1 MFDGRQLAPERVSV
15 CERESKQKQKKVV
28 KKDRSTVEFLLM

>member
-1 MFDGRQLAPERVSV
+1 MFEGRQLAPERVSV
-15 CERESKQKQKKVV
+15 CERESKQKQKVV